1 MPEVSF
7 QIKKERKEEKKEEI
21 QIVNSEKTTALSY
34 FISHVRNGFQQR
46 YGYGYL
52 Q

>member
-21 QIVNSEKTTALSY
+21 QIVNSEKTQEPWPPLS
-34 FISHVRNGFQQR
+34 FVKQR
-46 YGYGYL
+46 
-52 Q
+52 QW